1 MKLGYLAG
9 GLVLILTVRTF
20 VFPFPPGDTE
30 IYRARMLTNR
40 GPVESPVVNLRIEI
54 EDYSDTDENWELQ
67 KVMNQ
72 GGFNSFLNAF
82 QQSNKGIIKITGGRG
97 WQIRINVAQIRYTE
111 NGSKISLFLERQN
124 WDSTTSVRVSQ
135 NFFMVMELNLDESGN
150 GDGRLY
156 EDVQIHLNE
165 RGWFEI
171 AKSDAAPKMLMAVT
185 RVIKDS

>member
-1 MKLGYLAG
+1 MKFRYLLS
-9 GLVLILTVRTF
+9 GLVIILIIRPF
-20 VFPFPPGDTE
+20 GFPFPLGDIE

-40 GPVESPVVNLRIEI
+40 GPIDTPVVNLKIEI
-54 EDYSDTDENWELQ
+54 EDYSDTEENWELQ

-72 GGFNSFLNAF
+72 SGFNAFLNAF
-82 QQSNKGIIKITGGRG
+82 QESNKGVIKVTGGRG

-124 WDSTTSVRVSQ
+124 WDTTTTVRVSQ
-135 NFFMVMELNLDESGN
+135 NFFMVMELNVDESGN

-171 AKSDAAPKMLMAVT
+171 VKSDAAPKMLMAVT
-185 RVIKDS
+185 RVIKDP

>member
-1 MKLGYLAG
+1 MKFRYPII
-9 GLVLILTVRTF
+9 GLVLILSIRAVF
-20 VFPFPPGDTE
+20 FPFPLGDTE

-40 GPVESPVVNLRIEI
+40 GPIETPVVNLRIEI
-54 EDYSDTDENWELQ
+54 EDYSDTGENWELQ
-67 KVMNQ
+67 KVMNRA
-72 GGFNSFLNAF
+72 GFNSFLNAF
-82 QQSNKGIIKITGGRG
+82 QKSNKGVIKVTGGRG
-97 WQIRINVAQIRYTE
+97 WQIRVNVAQIRYTE

-124 WDSTTSVRVSQ
+124 WDSTTTVRVSQ

-156 EDVQIHLNE
+156 EDVQIQLNE

-185 RVIKDS
+185 RVNEHP